1 METLSEETKYKT
13 RYNRWLVGLLG
24 LLGALEGIAAVVLMD
39 QGFLRSLLLL
49 VIPLGLFTLLFLDK
63 PVALLVLVFLSLP
76 LFQREVNV
84 GLYWLSLVDLTL
96 YFYILAS
103 LVKDLM
109 PSKPKSSSIPFGGH
123 LGIAALLLLPS
134 FLNTP
139 SYWLSLKDWI
149 RYLLAVAAYVS
160 VYRGLMATPKRA
172 RWTNMLIYLLA
183 GGGCASAIAY
193 LVDFIRRGHWGVSS
207 IIAIYQNRPT
217 GLFIDPN
224 YFAEFLITIVP
235 LTTSLLLAASSPA
248 LRVAAGATIALSV
261 LAIVLTF
268 SRSALLVLAGVGAI
282 LFFLLLRSEGGQRVK
297 GLAIGA
303 VCLLV
308 FLAIVLIWAN
318 PARPSLLL
326 ERISTLATWQEYS
339 LKSRWLILQT
349 AANMIRRHP
358 FIGVGLGAFEKVFD
372 NYRPEGFFQ
381 SWQVAHNTFARLWA
395 ETGILGFGAIAL
407 LTLRIIR
414 YLIHRFST
422 AQDKYWRRVLAGL
435 FAGWL
440 GSVLMSLTLDQFQL
454 VYFWIYLGL
463 TVAVA
468 EIARGEPSGANHP
481 SP

>member
-1 METLSEETKYKT
+1 METLLGKPKFH
-13 RYNRWLVGLLG
+13 YNRCLVVLLG
-24 LLGALEGIAAVVLMD
+24 LLGALEGMAVIVLVD
-39 QGFLRSLLLL
+39 LGSPYILLLL
-49 VIPLGLFTLLFLDK
+49 AIPMGLLILLFLDR
-63 PVALLVLVFLSLP
+63 PLALLVLVFLSLP
-76 LFQREVNV
+76 LFQREVNI
-84 GLYWLSLVDLTL
+84 GLYWLSPVDLTL
-96 YFYILAS
+96 YLYILAI
-103 LVKDLM
+103 LLKGLM
-109 PSKPKSSSIPFGGH
+109 LSKSDFPSIPFGGH
-123 LGIAALLLLPS
+123 LGIAALLFIPS

-139 SYWLSLKDWI
+139 NYWLSFKDWI
-149 RYLLAVAAYVS
+149 RYLLAAAAYLS
-160 VYRGLMATPKRA
+160 IYCGLMATPKRA
-172 RWTNMLIYLLA
+172 RWANMLIYLLA

-235 LTTSLLLAASSPA
+235 LTTSLLLVASSPA
-248 LRVAAGATIALSV
+248 LRVAAGATVALSV

-282 LFFLLLRSEGGQRVK
+282 LFFLLLRSEGEQRAK

-303 VCLLV
+303 ACLLV

-326 ERISTLATWQEYS
+326 ERIATLGTWQEYS
-339 LKSRWLILQT
+339 LKSRWLILRT
-349 AANMIRRHP
+349 AANMIRSHP

-372 NYRPEGFFQ
+372 NYRPKGFFQ
-381 SWQVAHNTFARLWA
+381 SRQAAHNTFARLWA

-440 GSVLMSLTLDQFQL
+440 GSLLMSLTLDQFQL

-468 EIARGEPSGANHP
+468 EIARGEPSGANYP